1 MFDKKLMKRL
11 KEEGVDPAVILKIML
26 EDDEEKQETPAA
38 AADPAPAPS
47 TEPAPAKP
55 AETPQPAGVT
65 NDAILAAIEKLTGAI
80 HANGIRS
87 ASAGDPETAETTD
100 EILAKMLRPERID

>member
-11 KEEGVDPAVILKIML
+11 IEEGVDPAVILKIML
-26 EDDEEKQETPAA
+26 EDDETEQETPAA

-47 TEPAPAKP
+47 QEPAPAKP

-100 EILAKMLRPERID
+100 EILAKMLRPERKD

>member
-1 MFDKKLMKRL
+1 MIDKKLMKRL

-26 EDDEEKQETPAA
+26 EDDETEQETPAA

-47 TEPAPAKP
+47 QEPAPAKP

-80 HANGIRS
+80 HASSIRS
-87 ASAGDPETAETTD
+87 ASAGDPAASETTD
-100 EILAKMLRPERID
+100 EILAKMLRPERTD

>member
-11 KEEGVDPAVILKIML
+11 IEEGVDPAVILKIML
-26 EDDEEKQETPAA
+26 EDDEMEQETPAA

-47 TEPAPAKP
+47 TEPAKP
-55 AETPQPAGVT
+55 VETPQPAGVT

-87 ASAGDPETAETTD
+87 ASAGDPAAAETTD
-100 EILAKMLRPERID
+100 EILAKMLRPERNE

>member
-1 MFDKKLMKRL
+1 MIDKKLIEKL
-11 KEEGVDPAVILKIML
+11 SKAGVDPAVIVSML
-26 EDDEEKQETPAA
+26 LDDDETEHETPAA

-47 TEPAPAKP
+47 PEPAPAKP
-55 AETPQPAGVT
+55 VEAPQPAGVT

-87 ASAGDPETAETTD
+87 ASAGDPAAAETTD
-100 EILAKMLRPERID
+100 EILAKMLRPERKD

>member
-11 KEEGVDPAVILKIML
+11 IEEGVDPAVILKIML
-26 EDDEEKQETPAA
+26 EDDEETQGTPTA

-47 TEPAPAKP
+47 QEPAPAKP
-55 AETPQPAGVT
+55 VETPQPAGVT

-87 ASAGDPETAETTD
+87 ASAGDPAAAETTD
-100 EILAKMLRPERID
+100 EILAKMLRPERND

>member
-26 EDDEEKQETPAA
+26 EDDEMEQEPQAA

-47 TEPAPAKP
+47 TEPEKP
-55 AETPQPAGVT
+55 VETQQSAGVT

-87 ASAGDPETAETTD
+87 ASVGDPAAAETTD
-100 EILAKMLRPERID
+100 EILAKMLRPERND

>member
-26 EDDEEKQETPAA
+26 EDDEMEQEPQEA
-38 AADPAPAPS
+38 AADPAPAQS
-47 TEPAPAKP
+47 QEPATAKTD
-55 AETPQPAGVT
+55 ETPQTAGVT

-87 ASAGDPETAETTD
+87 ASAGDPAAAETTD
-100 EILAKMLRPERID
+100 EILAKMLRPERKD